1 MNETNVRN
9 EILDSIDR
17 VDHITL
23 ESSLDVLFSLGTAYE
38 KSAMIMEYASDPDEV
53 SMFAIFQEADQPA
66 QPAAEGEAKTEE
78 KPAEN
83 TNTTV
88 SANDNAPAA
97 NAEAKKKSGILWFIP
112 NLIKKLWQ
120 FLKDA
125 WNGVIVPKAEQV
137 SEKAENVF
145 DKIAGKD
152 ESWVKEHAAEL
163 GLAGGAL
170 TAVLAF
176 IAVTRKEEISQ
187 KLAEWFAKV
196 KVFFKSMQIAPKL
209 DFDTDSV
216 KTNLAIDKAPN
227 LFQKIGLVYGDSMKA
242 INALKDKNTAD
253 PLKVV
258 TDCITAVNSVS
269 SLTGDNIGPLVGDN
283 VTTYTYDDFSAKLT
297 DCVNN
302 LKGDNLPKDETAPS
316 SSDGAN
322 LSDEAAKKATVL
334 DGLISGL
341 TKAFFATINFF
352 KFLAGK
358 FAEIFK
364 NRTGA
369 ANQIDQQ
376 GAAGEN
382 AEGTE
387 GEANTEG
394 NEGNAAAAGTENA
407 EQNTAPAEGEAKTED
422 NTPDY
427 TEEEEAFMKNTFNGQ
442 EQSAEEIPEG
452 EETIQESAEDTA
464 ISNHWYN

>member
-209 DFDTDSV
+209 DFDTDR
-216 KTNLAIDKAPN
+216 T
-227 LFQKIGLVYGDSMKA
+227 
-242 INALKDKNTAD
+242 
-253 PLKVV
+253 
-258 TDCITAVNSVS
+258 
-269 SLTGDNIGPLVGDN
+269 VG
-283 VTTYTYDDFSAKLT
+283 FIR
-297 DCVNN
+297 
-302 LKGDNLPKDETAPS
+302 ET
-316 SSDGAN
+316 
-322 LSDEAAKKATVL
+322 
-334 DGLISGL
+334 
-341 TKAFFATINFF
+341 
-352 KFLAGK
+352 
-358 FAEIFK
+358 
-364 NRTGA
+364 
-369 ANQIDQQ
+369 
-376 GAAGEN
+376 
-382 AEGTE
+382 
-387 GEANTEG
+387 
-394 NEGNAAAAGTENA
+394 
-407 EQNTAPAEGEAKTED
+407 
-422 NTPDY
+422 
-427 TEEEEAFMKNTFNGQ
+427 
-442 EQSAEEIPEG
+442 
-452 EETIQESAEDTA
+452 
-464 ISNHWYN
+464 